1 MCRYMMISG
10 SYMCNTYD
18 THIWVSYTCYDT
30 LYDCH
35 IRVTHVQTHMWHTYM
50 CIIWSN
56 LQILFVHMCESYM
69 IHIYDYDLTCLIWL
83 SHILYT
89 YMNLFSTYV
98 IHIYDSH
105 IWVSVL
111 HIYDTHIWL
120 THMSI
125 WGTRIWYT
133 PMMLI
138 YYTRIWYTYICLM
151 YLYWYII

>member
-1 MCRYMMISG
+1 MISG
-10 SYMCNTYD
+10 SYVCNTYD

-83 SHILYT
+83 SHIWFTHMSICITYIWYTYMTHTYEYLRYTYMIHTYDAHILYT
-89 YMNLFSTYV
+89 YMIHLYMSNVLVLIYHINIHVLLLS
-98 IHIYDSH
+98 IHIKC
-105 IWVSVL
+105 
-111 HIYDTHIWL
+111 IY
-120 THMSI
+120 
-125 WGTRIWYT
+125 
-133 PMMLI
+133 
-138 YYTRIWYTYICLM
+138 
-151 YLYWYII
+151 